1 VIPPTRSGS
10 PIYAANQR
18 KTFRS
23 CLGRLLQTEF
33 PQTFG
38 PAVTR
43 LFAEKIDELYD
54 RCHLLRDRVR
64 TGQILWLAVAA
75 NERPGRAKRIEDTRL
90 VPVLLDLVTR
100 QDIDDTVATH
110 RRLATRQVKIVR
122 LFRQA
127 FEQGGVLSEADVA
140 LILHVEVCT
149 VSRDVL
155 DHERETGES
164 VPRRGTLHD
173 LGRSISH
180 KAIICHKR
188 LVLKKSTSEVAQET
202 YHSPEEVEY
211 YVQCLRRIQLCR
223 DNGMSPDDIAL
234 ATKHSRFLVRE
245 YLDLIEE
252 LQLPTLAEPDPPET
266 TKNGRPQNA
275 K

>member
-1 VIPPTRSGS
+1 MIPVSHSRGQT
-10 PIYAANQR
+10 YVANQR

-23 CLGRLLQTEF
+23 CLGRFLQTEF

-75 NERPGRAKRIEDTRL
+75 NERPGRSKRIEDTRL
-90 VPVLLDLVTR
+90 VPVVLDLVTR
-100 QDIDDTVATH
+100 QDIDDTVATD
-110 RRLATRQVKIVR
+110 RRLDTRQTKIVR

-127 FEQGGVLSEADVA
+127 HEQGAVLSEADVA
-140 LILHVEVCT
+140 LMLHVEART

-155 DHERETGES
+155 DHERTTGES

-180 KAIICHKR
+180 KAVICHKR
-188 LVLKKSTSEVAQET
+188 LVLKKSTSDVAQET

-245 YLDLIEE
+245 YLDLIET
-252 LQLPTLAEPDPPET
+252 LHLPSLTATEPPET
-266 TKNGRPQNA
+266 HKNGRPQKA